1 MAAGF
6 SAAKSCHC
14 VLMKCDAKPIMRATP
29 PDQESFAERFIVS
42 VAFAFPV
49 NMTVQTA
56 SPQPGVPRREYSE
69 TRCPCPPE
77 TIPSNKILGFGGDFI
92 YAELTY
98 AHAKMA
104 RRAVAQVLAARVAE
118 GFCRSETEAA
128 LELGRRILYTTMLP
142 HCSLRNR
149 STPPPPSNAF
159 CAVAYLM
166 GPSAFPP
173 QRRVGLAACWRSRYE
188 T

>member
-1 MAAGF
+1 
-6 SAAKSCHC
+6 
-14 VLMKCDAKPIMRATP
+14 MKCDAKPIMRATP

-104 RRAVAQVLAARVAE
+104 RRAVAQVLAAKVGE
-118 GFCRSETEAA
+118 GFCSETEA
-128 LELGRRILYTTMLP
+128 LELGRRILYDNAAALFFEK
-142 HCSLRNR
+142 R
-149 STPPPPSNAF
+149 STPPPP
-159 CAVAYLM
+159 LM
-166 GPSAFPP
+166 PFVP
-173 QRRVGLAACWRSRYE
+173 LLI
-188 T
+188 